1 MHEQESQTKKAR
13 LRDSVTQRQIRDL
26 SVNIQMK
33 EELIKEL
40 DKTGTP
46 TWFFIYRMIYF
57 AVCLCTPD
65 QDSFSLSSNQEFD
78 QTLDQ

>member
-33 EELIKEL
+33 EALIKEL

-46 TWFFIYRMIYF
+46 TWFFIY
-57 AVCLCTPD
+57 
-65 QDSFSLSSNQEFD
+65 
-78 QTLDQ
+78 

>member
-1 MHEQESQTKKAR
+1 MHEQESQSKKAR

-33 EELIKEL
+33 EALIKEL

-46 TWFFIYRMIYF
+46 TCFFIYYLIYF

-65 QDSFSLSSNQEFD
+65 QDTFALSSNQEFYQTPD
-78 QTLDQ
+78 Q

>member
-1 MHEQESQTKKAR
+1 MHEQESQAKKAR

-40 DKTGTP
+40 DKTGRP
-46 TWFFIYRMIYF
+46 SWFLLIDRLILQC
-57 AVCLCTPD
+57 ACAL
-65 QDSFSLSSNQEFD
+65 
-78 QTLDQ
+78 QTK